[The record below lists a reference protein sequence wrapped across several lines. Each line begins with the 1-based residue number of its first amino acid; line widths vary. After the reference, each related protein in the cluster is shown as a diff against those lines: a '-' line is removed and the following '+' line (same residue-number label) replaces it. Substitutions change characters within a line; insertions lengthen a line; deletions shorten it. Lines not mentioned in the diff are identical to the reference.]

1 MKLTSKRKLN
11 VKSVGIMIF
20 RWLWFSRDLK
30 DLSAFAL
37 AFKSSFCL

>member
-11 VKSVGIMIF
+11 VKSMGIMIF
-20 RWLWFSRDLK
+20 RWFSRDLK